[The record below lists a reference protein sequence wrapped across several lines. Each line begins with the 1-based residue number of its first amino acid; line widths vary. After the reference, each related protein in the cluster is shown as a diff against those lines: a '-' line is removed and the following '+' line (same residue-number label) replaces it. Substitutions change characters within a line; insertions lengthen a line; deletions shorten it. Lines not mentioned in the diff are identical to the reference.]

1 MPQLLSVFRAA
12 RLVGVSRGTL
22 QRKIHDEGTTT
33 FEGKIRVDDLLA
45 LFPKTELQH
54 DSEYD
59 RVQHIKKHAFAKRV
73 REHLLPD
80 ADVLANRVLELGRD
94 LASTRAHLAQYQTI
108 LDQIMVRLR
117 EAGEAPSKKEV
128 HGLLHWIK
136 GTLAEPPMP
145 SDPRKDLFAND
156 TVLRIMAAHIKIQ
169 PSNHEFWL
177 EGNDSILDAGVHSGL
192 ALNYGCTSGNCGL
205 CKARVISGEVKKTQQ
220 HDYVLSEAEKNM
232 NYVLMCSCTAVTD
245 VVVEALEASSEND
258 IPTQEVI
265 TKVKT
270 IEQVTDNML
279 IMHVQTP
286 RIQRLRFLAGQS
298 ATLSLYSSSG
308 KTTSG
313 DFSIASCPCDDRNLL
328 FHIPRSSKPSTNP
341 STNPS
346 ADTSFVEA
354 LLHDTKKG
362 DEITVIGPHGHFLFN
377 EESKRPQL
385 YLAYDAGFAPIK
397 SLIEHAMALEIPA
410 TMDLFWAVDKK
421 EDLYINNLCRA
432 WDDAL
437 EDFNYHPI
445 IKQDAVEQLLAQQR
459 KLDEVDVYIA
469 GPKAKVEN
477 AGERLLAAGLPNEQ
491 LIVTAIN

>member
-22 QRKIHDEGTTT
+22 QRKIHEEGTAT
-33 FEGKIRVDDLLA
+33 FEGKIRVDDLLN
-45 LFPKTELQH
+45 LFPKTKLQH
-54 DSEYD
+54 DSEYE
-59 RVQHIKKHAFAKRV
+59 RVQYIKNHAFAKRV

-80 ADVLANRVLELGRD
+80 ADVLANRVSELGRE

-108 LDQIMVRLR
+108 LDQITTRLR
-117 EAGEAPSKKEV
+117 EAGESPSKKEV
-128 HGLLHWIK
+128 HGLMHWIK

-177 EGNDSILDAGVHSGL
+177 EGNDSILEAGVHSGL

-205 CKARVISGEVKKTQQ
+205 CKARVIKGEVKKTQH

-245 VVVEALEASSEND
+245 VVLEALEASSEND

-265 TKVKT
+265 TKVKN

-298 ATLSLYSSSG
+298 ATLSLTD
-308 KTTSG
+308 KTSI
-313 DFSIASCPCDDRNLL
+313 DLPIASCPCDDRNLL
-328 FHIPRSSKPSTNP
+328 FHIPRSLNTSS
-341 STNPS
+341 SPS
-346 ADTSFVEA
+346 ANADFINA
-354 LLHDTKKG
+354 LLNNTKKG
-362 DEITVIGPHGHFLFN
+362 DEITLVGPHGHFLFN

-410 TMDLFWAVDKK
+410 TMDLFWSVDKK

-445 IKQDAVEQLLAQQR
+445 IKQDAVEQLLAHQN

-469 GPKAKVEN
+469 GPKKTVEL

-491 LIVTAIN
+491 LIVTAID

>member
-33 FEGKIRVDDLLA
+33 FEGKIRIDDLLT

-80 ADVLANRVLELGRD
+80 ADVLTNRVAELGRD
-94 LASTRAHLAQYQTI
+94 LASTRSHLAQYQTI
-108 LDQIMVRLR
+108 LDQVITRLR
-117 EAGEAPSKKEV
+117 ETGESPTKKEV

-177 EGNDSILDAGVHSGL
+177 EGNDSILEAGVHSGL

-205 CKARVISGEVKKTQQ
+205 CKARVISGQVKKIQQ

-232 NYVLMCSCTAVTD
+232 NYMLMCSCTAVTD
-245 VVVEALEASSEND
+245 VVLEALEASNEND

-265 TKVKT
+265 TKVKS

-279 IMHVQTP
+279 IMHVRTP

-298 ATLSLYSSSG
+298 VTLSHGSSSG
-308 KTTSG
+308 KTISG
-313 DFSIASCPCDDRNLL
+313 DFPIASCPCDDRNLL
-328 FHIPRSSKPSTNP
+328 FHIPRSSRASSNP
-341 STNPS
+341 TANTDF
-346 ADTSFVEA
+346 AEA
-354 LLHDTKKG
+354 LLHNTKKG

-377 EESKRPQL
+377 EESQRPQF

-410 TMDLFWAVDKK
+410 TMDLFWAVNKK

-432 WDDAL
+432 WEDAL
-437 EDFNYHPI
+437 ENFNYHPV
-445 IKQDAVEQLLAQQR
+445 IKQDAVEQLLAHQT
-459 KLDEVDVYIA
+459 KLEKVDVYIA
-469 GPKAKVEN
+469 GPKTSIEH
-477 AGERLLAAGLPNEQ
+477 AGERLLAAGLPTEQ
-491 LIVTAIN
+491 LIMTMID

>member
-1 MPQLLSVFRAA
+1 MPQLISVFRAA
-12 RLVGVSRGTL
+12 RLVGMSRGTL
-22 QRKIHDEGTTT
+22 QRRLHDEKVST
-33 FEGKIRVDDLLA
+33 FEGKIKIDDLLK
-45 LFPKTELQH
+45 LYPKTELQH

-80 ADVLANRVLELGRD
+80 ADVLANRVSELGRE

-108 LDQIMVRLR
+108 LDQITARLR
-117 EAGEAPSKKEV
+117 EANEAPSKKEV
-128 HGLLHWIK
+128 HGLMHWIK

-177 EGNDSILDAGVHSGL
+177 EGSDSILEAGVHSGL

-205 CKARVISGEVKKTQQ
+205 CKARVISGKVKKMQH

-232 NYVLMCSCTAVTD
+232 NYMLMCSCTAVTD
-245 VVVEALEASSEND
+245 VVLEALEASSEND
-258 IPTQEVI
+258 IPTQEII
-265 TKVKT
+265 TKVKNIDRPT
-270 IEQVTDNML
+270 NNML

-298 ATLSLYSSSG
+298 VTLSLDD
-308 KTTSG
+308 KTSI
-313 DFSIASCPCDDRNLL
+313 DIPIASCPCDDRNLL
-328 FHIPRSSKPSTNP
+328 FHIPSDNNSPFVETLLN
-341 STNPS
+341 
-346 ADTSFVEA
+346 DTS
-354 LLHDTKKG
+354 KG
-362 DEITVIGPHGHFLFN
+362 DEITVIGPHGSFLFN
-377 EESKRPQL
+377 EESKRPQV
-385 YLAYDAGFAPIK
+385 YLAYGAGFAPIK

-421 EDLYINNLCRA
+421 EDLYLSNLCRA

-445 IKQDAVEQLLAQQR
+445 IQKDAVKQLLEQLQEQHT
-459 KLDEVDVYIA
+459 KLDEIDIYIA
-469 GPKAKVEN
+469 GPKGLIEK

-491 LIVTAIN
+491 LVISATD

>member
-1 MPQLLSVFRAA
+1 MPQLLPVFRAA

-22 QRKIHDEGTTT
+22 QRKLHEEGITT
-33 FEGKIRVDDLLA
+33 FEGSIRIDDLLS

-54 DSEYD
+54 DSEYE

-80 ADVLANRVLELGRD
+80 ADVLADRVAELGRE

-108 LDQIMVRLR
+108 LDQITTRLR
-117 EAGEAPSKKEV
+117 EAGEAPNKKEV
-128 HGLLHWIK
+128 HGLMHWIK

-145 SDPRKDLFAND
+145 NDPRKDLFAND

-205 CKARVISGEVKKTQQ
+205 CKARVISGEVRKTQQ

-232 NYVLMCSCTAVTD
+232 NYMLMCSCTAVTD
-245 VVVEALEASSEND
+245 VVLEALEAVSEND

-265 TKVKT
+265 TKVKS
-270 IEQVTDNML
+270 IEQVTDDMF

-298 ATLSLYSSSG
+298 ATLSLKG
-308 KTTSG
+308 NTSA
-313 DFSIASCPCDDRNLL
+313 DLPIASCPCDDRNLL
-328 FHIPRSSKPSTNP
+328 FHIPRNSKPNGDQNANT
-341 STNPS
+341 
-346 ADTSFVEA
+346 DFVDA
-354 LLHDTKKG
+354 LLNNTKKG
-362 DEITVIGPHGHFLFN
+362 DEVTLVGPHGHFLFN

-385 YLAYDAGFAPIK
+385 YLAYGAGFAPIK

-421 EDLYINNLCRA
+421 EDLYISNLCRA

-445 IKQDAVEQLLAQQR
+445 IGQDAVEKLLAHQS

-469 GPKAKVEN
+469 GPKNAVEH
-477 AGERLLAAGLPNEQ
+477 AGEKLFAAGLPNEQ
-491 LIVTAIN
+491 LVVTVVN

>member
-12 RLVGVSRGTL
+12 RLVGVTRGTL
-22 QRKIHDEGTTT
+22 QRKLHDEGTAT
-33 FEGKIRVDDLLA
+33 FEGKIRIDDLLS

-54 DSEYD
+54 DSEYE

-80 ADVLANRVLELGRD
+80 ADILTNRVAELGRE

-108 LDQIMVRLR
+108 LEQITVRLR

-145 SDPRKDLFAND
+145 NDPRKDLFIND

-177 EGNDSILDAGVHSGL
+177 EGNDSILEAGVHSGL
-192 ALNYGCTSGNCGL
+192 ALNYGCTSGSCGL
-205 CKARVISGEVKKTQQ
+205 CKARVIKGEVKKTQH

-245 VVVEALEASSEND
+245 VVLEALEASNEND

-279 IMHVQTP
+279 ILHVQTP

-298 ATLSLYSSSG
+298 VALSINDDVSEN
-308 KTTSG
+308 
-313 DFSIASCPCDDRNLL
+313 FPIASCPCDDRNLL
-328 FHIPRSSKPSTNP
+328 FHIPHSTKPNTNTP
-341 STNPS
+341 
-346 ADTSFVEA
+346 FVEG
-354 LLHDTKKG
+354 LLHNTKKG
-362 DEITVIGPHGHFLFN
+362 DEITVVGPHGHFLFN
-377 EESKRPQL
+377 EESKRPQI
-385 YLAYDAGFAPIK
+385 YLAFDAGFAPIK
-397 SLIEHAMALEIPA
+397 SLLEHAMALEIPT
-410 TMDLFWAVDKK
+410 TMDLFWVVDKK
-421 EDLYINNLCRA
+421 EYLYLNNLCRA

-437 EDFNYHPI
+437 DDFNYHPLVNTHAI
-445 IKQDAVEQLLAQQR
+445 EHLLE
-459 KLDEVDVYIA
+459 KYDELEMVDVYIS
-469 GPKAKVEN
+469 GPETSIKEASEK
-477 AGERLLAAGLPNEQ
+477 LLEAGLPDEQ
-491 LIVTAIN
+491 LIVSAMK

>member
-80 ADVLANRVLELGRD
+80 ADVLADRVAELGRD

-108 LDQIMVRLR
+108 VDQIMMRLR

-145 SDPRKDLFAND
+145 SDPRKDLFVND

-205 CKARVISGEVKKTQQ
+205 CKARVISGEVKQIQ
-220 HDYVLSEAEKNM
+220 HHDYVLSEAEKNM
-232 NYVLMCSCTAVTD
+232 NYVLMCSCTAITD
-245 VVVEALEASSEND
+245 VVVEALEAISEND

-298 ATLSLYSSSG
+298 ATLSL
-308 KTTSG
+308 KDNTSA
-313 DFSIASCPCDDRNLL
+313 DLPIASCPCDDRNLL
-328 FHIPRSSKPSTNP
+328 FHIPRSSKSNADQ
-341 STNPS
+341 S
-346 ADTSFVEA
+346 ANAKFVDT
-354 LLHDTKKG
+354 LLSDTKKG
-362 DEITVIGPHGHFLFN
+362 DEITLVGPHGNFLFN

-410 TMDLFWAVDKK
+410 TMDLFWAVNKK
-421 EDLYINNLCRA
+421 EDLYINNLCRS
-432 WDDAL
+432 WGDAL
-437 EDFNYHPI
+437 ENFNYHPV
-445 IKQDAVEQLLAQQR
+445 IKQDAVAKLLEQLLADQR
-459 KLDEVDVYIA
+459 KLEEVDVYIA
-469 GPKAKVEN
+469 GPKNTVEQ
-477 AGERLLAAGLPNEQ
+477 AGERLFASGLPNEQ
-491 LIVTAIN
+491 LVVTVVN